1 MIQCKRA
8 PPSPSPLGLSLFCIK
23 TFACLRT
30 SGLHL
35 ASTSPPTVW
44 FISECSSV
52 EKWADA
58 RRLVRA
64 NSWTC
69 RVFVCACS
77 VFAVGAPVVREEA
90 DFGLPSGEDSLQ
102 AGFLRR
108 LAHVLHH
115 PVQQLQGRQ
124 TRWKR
129 EHTVSVV
136 VGFQVIRVISVF
148 FYIAICFH
156 QYITM
161 DFERCT
167 DANDWRVF
175 QGTLSSFCQLH
186 PYHRIE
192 GSMHLLKNKRL
203 VLAM

>member
-1 MIQCKRA
+1 M
-8 PPSPSPLGLSLFCIK
+8 
-23 TFACLRT
+23 
-30 SGLHL
+30 
-35 ASTSPPTVW
+35 
-44 FISECSSV
+44 
-52 EKWADA
+52 
-58 RRLVRA
+58 RA

-167 DANDWRVF
+167 DAND
-175 QGTLSSFCQLH
+175 
-186 PYHRIE
+186 
-192 GSMHLLKNKRL
+192 
-203 VLAM
+203 